1 MAFARSALDMRT
13 TIPARP
19 ADAKRRHRAI
29 DRSLTDREAAP
40 TRHGE
45 SVRRG
50 ALLVLAIAAAVALW
64 SSGAFEDPERTVA
77 LVRDA
82 GAWGA
87 LAFVLAYAFLQ
98 PLGVSAHVFG
108 IAAAA
113 IWGGWPAFALALTG
127 ATGSAVT
134 SFGYARYV
142 AYDWVQARIPER
154 LRRYESWV
162 VDRGIVGIFV
172 YRLVLFTMIPS
183 QFLMGTLRVRFV
195 PMLIGTV
202 LGFAPTVA
210 VQIFLGEHL
219 WDWIVG

>member
-1 MAFARSALDMRT
+1 M
-13 TIPARP
+13 
-19 ADAKRRHRAI
+19 
-29 DRSLTDREAAP
+29 DRSLTDPEAAP
-40 TRHGE
+40 A
-45 SVRRG
+45 RRG
-50 ALLVLAIAAAVALW
+50 ATLRRGILLVLAIAAAVALW
-64 SSGAFEDPERTVA
+64 TSGAFQDPERTVA
-77 LVRDA
+77 IVREA
-82 GAWGA
+82 GPWGA
-87 LAFVLAYAFLQ
+87 LAFVLAYSFLQ

-113 IWGGWPAFALALTG
+113 IWDGWLAFALALTG

-142 AYDWVQARIPER
+142 AYDWVQARLPAR
-154 LRRYESWV
+154 LRKYESWV
-162 VDRGIVGIFV
+162 VDRGLVGIFV

-210 VQIFLGEHL
+210 VQIFLGERL
-219 WDWIVG
+219 WDWIAE